1 MALQIS
7 TTIDLVNSGVAA
19 YLAVRLFR
27 AWHQD
32 PASRT
37 LKNFAYTYALL
48 TLAYVTLF
56 VPRLLA
62 SEQTAL
68 LGIAFAFGN
77 FFFLTACAFFG
88 RIVVQFTRPLWVR
101 PYAIVYHILT
111 LACLAWALIQ
121 RAAPVTDSVTG
132 ITQWNVNPGVGALGG
147 LLLLVVLI
155 PGSVLFLHR
164 GALARDNHIVRV
176 RSLTIG
182 IGGVLLALTAITFY
196 LAETETL
203 AVIGDLMS
211 IGALLTVFLGVI
223 YHRPRKLPPLPPSQP
238 QPHV

>member
-19 YLAVRLFR
+19 YLAIRLLR

-37 LKNFAYTYALL
+37 LKNFAYTYIFL

-62 SEQTAL
+62 SGETTL

-88 RIVVQFTRPLWVR
+88 RIVVQFTRPLMVR
-101 PYAIVYHILT
+101 PVIMVYHFLAV
-111 LACLAWALIQ
+111 ACLVWALIQ
-121 RAAPVTDSVTG
+121 RATPVTDPITG
-132 ITQWNVNPGVGALGG
+132 ITQWNVDPGVGALGG
-147 LLLLVVLI
+147 LLLLIVLI

-164 GALARDNHIVRV
+164 GVLARDNHIVRV

-223 YHRPRKLPPLPPSQP
+223 YHRPHRLPALPPSPP
-238 QPHV
+238 QPHA